1 MKVGDL
7 VKRKRAI
14 YEDNKYLSSNVGVV
28 VDYDRTLARVKWMN
42 VDIAKWI
49 NPANVEII
57 NESR

>member
-7 VKRKRAI
+7 VKRKRAV
-14 YEDNKYLSSNVGVV
+14 YEDDKYLNSNVGVI

-49 NPANVEII
+49 NTAKVEVI
-57 NESR
+57 NERR

>member
-7 VKRKRAI
+7 VKRKRAV
-14 YEDNKYLSSNVGVV
+14 YEDDKYLNSNVGVI

-49 NPANVEII
+49 NPANVEVI

>member
-1 MKVGDL
+1 VKIGDM

-14 YEDNKYLSSNVGVV
+14 YEDDKYLNSNVGVI
-28 VDYDRTLARVKWMN
+28 VDYDGTLARVKWMN

-49 NPANVEII
+49 NPANVEVI

>member
-1 MKVGDL
+1 MKIGDL

-14 YEDNKYLSSNVGVV
+14 YEDGKYLNSNVGIV